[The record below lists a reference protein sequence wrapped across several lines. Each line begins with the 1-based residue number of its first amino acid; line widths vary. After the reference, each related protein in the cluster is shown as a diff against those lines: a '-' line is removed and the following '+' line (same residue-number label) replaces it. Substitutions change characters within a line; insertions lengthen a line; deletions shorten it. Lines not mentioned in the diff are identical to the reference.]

1 MTTRQ
6 LYRRYVKEFFRP
18 KRKRNP
24 SMRPEEKVNPSIIT
38 VKQGKKRPTTNDI
51 NKMTKISTHLPI
63 MTLSINYLN
72 FRIKMDF

>member
-1 MTTRQ
+1 
-6 LYRRYVKEFFRP
+6 
-18 KRKRNP
+18 
-24 SMRPEEKVNPSIIT
+24 MRPEEKVNPSIIT